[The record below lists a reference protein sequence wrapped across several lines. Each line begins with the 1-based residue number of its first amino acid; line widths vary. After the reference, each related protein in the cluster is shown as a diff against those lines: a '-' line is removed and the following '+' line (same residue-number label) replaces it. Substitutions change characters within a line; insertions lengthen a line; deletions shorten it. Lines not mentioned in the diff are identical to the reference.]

1 MSDLPLVSIVI
12 PTYNGEHYVAA
23 ALASARAQTYPN
35 IEILVSDDGSHDAT
49 ADILRAMAA
58 DDPRVRVI
66 AHPQNIG
73 PVANQIGLHEEARG
87 AFIKPLLQDDLL
99 APDAVSRLVPPLAAD
114 PGIVLAFARRQL
126 IDEYGDVLPHP
137 PWTRALTEA
146 DAVLDGWELGSAML
160 EQTANLVGEVTCG
173 LYRKDAVGDISQ
185 LWSLDGYTF
194 GPVADVALWLKLLG
208 RGRAFYTPEI
218 LSSFRQHGAQSTH
231 RPEVALGGTRE
242 WCLLVMSGRRLGH
255 LSSPRRERQALTAAL
270 AMAANGLRQA
280 AHDPDWSA
288 RLRAVMQETLGR
300 LADPELQPLAQHY
313 PVAVA
318 APAVDPAEIRASVRR
333 LRSLAQDAQVGR
345 CVIAIPADA
354 VETAVPHVERAL
366 ALGPDFDLELT
377 PTDTP
382 GAVVAGP
389 WLAVVT
395 GEDAWAV
402 DASER
407 VDAA

>member
-1 MSDLPLVSIVI
+1 MPDLPLVSIVI
-12 PTYNGEHYVAA
+12 PTYNGERYVAA
-23 ALASARAQTYPN
+23 AVASAQAQTYPN

-58 DDPRVRVI
+58 DDQRIRVI
-66 AHPQNIG
+66 AHPENIG
-73 PVANQIGLHEEARG
+73 PVANQIGLHEEAQG
-87 AFIKPLLQDDLL
+87 EFIKPLLQDDVL

-114 PGIVLAFARRQL
+114 PGIVLGFARRQL
-126 IDEYGDVLPHP
+126 IDQYGDVLPHP

-146 DAVLDGWELGSAML
+146 DAVLDGWELGSAIL
-160 EQTANLVGEVTCG
+160 EQTANLVGEVTCA
-173 LYRKDAVGDISQ
+173 LYRKDAVGDVAE
-185 LWSLDGYTF
+185 LWSLDGNVF
-194 GPVADVALWLKLLG
+194 GPVADVALWLKLLS

-242 WCLLVMSGRRLGH
+242 WCLLVLAGRRLGH

-313 PVAVA
+313 PVAIA
-318 APAVDPAEIRASVRR
+318 APAVDAVEIRASVSR

-345 CVIAIPADA
+345 CVIAIPVDA
-354 VETAVPHVERAL
+354 VDTAVPHVEHAL
-366 ALGPDFDLELT
+366 GLGPDFDLELT

-395 GEDAWAV
+395 GEDAWAA
-402 DASER
+402 DAAER